1 MLLFTEVAMQGTV
14 ALVQDTA
21 AALQDMEQRLKM
33 HDCAERSREQICF
46 FNFLAEFRI
55 QAFGLC
61 FLDERAKNRNQTFL
75 SIFSWKQGKD
85 WEACAKKEGPRA

>member
-21 AALQDMEQRLKM
+21 AALQDMKQRLKM
-33 HDCAERSREQICF
+33 PGRGESSREQICF

-55 QAFGLC
+55 QTFGLC

-85 WEACAKKEGPRA
+85 WEAGAKKEGPRA

>member
-14 ALVQDTA
+14 ASVQDTA

-33 HDCAERSREQICF
+33 HGERSREQINF

-55 QAFGLC
+55 QTFGLC

-85 WEACAKKEGPRA
+85 WEAGAKKEGPRA